1 MVGLRIELEEIEHRV
16 ILRVDGRV
24 DASSAPILERKINS
38 LIEDG
43 HTYLLLDFNRLDYL
57 SSAGMRVLLASLKKL
72 KSQKGDLILFGLS
85 EEVIDVIKMAGFD
98 KIFRIYSSEK
108 EALQQ
113 HQ

>member
-43 HTYLLLDFNRLDYL
+43 HTYLLLDFNRIDYL

-85 EEVIDVIKMAGFD
+85 DEVIDVIKMAGFD